1 MILFIKIIIALG
13 LIAFPIVK
21 EVYKGKI
28 DVAFYWGVVF
38 GFHYDKSYFR
48 AKFKD
53 GDEKNFKL
61 HILQFHILCMTV
73 LLTFTRPADDVILE
87 EDES

>member
-1 MILFIKIIIALG
+1 MILFIKIIIALA

-38 GFHYDKSYFR
+38 GFHYDKSYF
-48 AKFKD
+48 
-53 GDEKNFKL
+53 KL
-61 HILQFHILCMTV
+61 HMLQFHILCMTV